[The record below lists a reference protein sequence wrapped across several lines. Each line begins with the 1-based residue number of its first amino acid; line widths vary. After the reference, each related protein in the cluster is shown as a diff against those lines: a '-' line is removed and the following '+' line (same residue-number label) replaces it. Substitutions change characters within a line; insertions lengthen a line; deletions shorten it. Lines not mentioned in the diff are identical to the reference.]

1 MTGFCLAM
9 LLVCSTMIRID
20 TEISYVEN
28 LDNKH
33 QDLLELEW
41 YEAEKSVIRRFT
53 RDGREVGYRKSPGR
67 ALQDGILLWIGP
79 DFYIEAFIRPCTC
92 ILIRPADFREM
103 GILCSEIGNLHIP
116 VYFEKPNGIL
126 VAYEAPLH
134 QRLLKFGYPVEITEK
149 KLQRSNLLSFST
161 K

>member
-9 LLVCSTMIRID
+9 LLVYRTMIRID
-20 TEISYVEN
+20 TEISNAEN
-28 LDNKH
+28 LENKQ

-53 RDGREVGYRKSPGR
+53 RDGREIGYRKSPGR
-67 ALQDGILLWIGP
+67 ALQDGTLLWIGS
-79 DFYIEAFIRPCTC
+79 DFYIEASIRPCTC
-92 ILIRPADFREM
+92 ILIRPTDLREM

-116 VYFEKPNGIL
+116 VYFENSDSIL

-134 QRLLKFGYPVEITEK
+134 QRLLKFGYPIEITEK
-149 KLQRSNLLSFST
+149 KLQRSNLLRFFT